1 MVFEKAAE
9 QRKCPVPSG
18 YVAGRKDHGGADC
31 PVAIC
36 ARRRR
41 GRRDSVNGRWILVQL
56 TDSASEAWDA
66 ARAAGLE
73 PAGLGEVQIEVRE
86 GAQGAEPVLT
96 TILIGIAV
104 KAGSTVAERLWREV
118 VWPQLRRRLG
128 TRVLGDRQD
137 GLARSA

>member
-1 MVFEKAAE
+1 MVE
-9 QRKCPVPSG
+9 QTVQWRFARG
-18 YVAGRKDHGGADC
+18 DAGADEIQST
-31 PVAIC
+31 V
-36 ARRRR
+36 
-41 GRRDSVNGRWILVQL
+41 DEILVQL

-104 KAGSTVAERLWREV
+104 KAGSTVAESLWREV
-118 VWPQLRRRLG
+118 IWPQLRRRLG